1 MHKLYCASSHWQRLQ
16 LIISSDLSP
25 LGRGIPLE
33 LWDGDALNCL
43 LVRLQIKHVQ
53 DVAVSVEQHDSA
65 GIDNALLVIRKLGQ
79 LLLA

>member
-16 LIISSDLSP
+16 LNNLEPPVTI
-25 LGRGIPLE
+25 GREIPVE